1 MLAQLAALGDCAMA
15 DGESGAKALNASRM
29 NSAGGLEFAPEIAA
43 ALSECVS
50 SAELSWLALGYE
62 SKKALKLL
70 ATGSSGGYAAL
81 KPHLADD
88 AVVYSAFKV
97 ACAGSQKLVFLS
109 SIGPNAGGMASRHQH
124 SNQLPATSRSAVQG
138 LIRTAYSY
146 SAVSPSCTL
155 RHVAVRHALSL
166 ALPSCPTACA
176 SLSPYLSVSWPQ
188 VKGRATAH
196 TQIVENALEGTTVG
210 IQAAD
215 PEDFEP
221 DAIAAKLTKAL
232 GSPVT
237 L

>member
-1 MLAQLAALGDCAMA
+1 MA

-155 RHVAVRHALSL
+155 WHVAVRHALSL
-166 ALPSCPTACA
+166 ALPSCPTAFRL
-176 SLSPYLSVSWPQ
+176 SLP
-188 VKGRATAH
+188 T
-196 TQIVENALEGTTVG
+196 
-210 IQAAD
+210 
-215 PEDFEP
+215 
-221 DAIAAKLTKAL
+221 
-232 GSPVT
+232 
-237 L
+237 

>member
-1 MLAQLAALGDCAMA
+1 MA

-43 ALSECVS
+43 ALNECVS

-124 SNQLPATSRSAVQG
+124 SNQYISRP
-138 LIRTAYSY
+138 RTPKNCLQLQRCKSFLHPLACC
-146 SAVSPSCTL
+146 SPT
-155 RHVAVRHALSL
+155 RALSL
-166 ALPSCPTACA
+166 LLCLPVPVPVPL
-176 SLSPYLSVSWPQ
+176 SLSLLECLLASRSRAGRRRTRRSWRTPSKARPSAFRPRTRRTSSPMPSRPSSRKHWARQ
-188 VKGRATAH
+188 SRCELQRGR
-196 TQIVENALEGTTVG
+196 L
-210 IQAAD
+210 
-215 PEDFEP
+215 
-221 DAIAAKLTKAL
+221 
-232 GSPVT
+232 
-237 L
+237 

>member
-1 MLAQLAALGDCAMA
+1 MLEETVAVARRVHRFSGHATIRQAARAAGKKMRRPVDPNTGASSVAVGVRACVCQCSATVDRRLVRPVSIRCGGADDRKRKAPIFVRAVLALSLRQLGDCAMA

-124 SNQLPATSRSAVQG
+124 SNQLPATSR
-138 LIRTAYSY
+138 
-146 SAVSPSCTL
+146 
-155 RHVAVRHALSL
+155 
-166 ALPSCPTACA
+166 
-176 SLSPYLSVSWPQ
+176 
-188 VKGRATAH
+188 
-196 TQIVENALEGTTVG
+196 
-210 IQAAD
+210 
-215 PEDFEP
+215 
-221 DAIAAKLTKAL
+221 
-232 GSPVT
+232 
-237 L
+237 